1 MEKVIFMKKNT
12 LVITGIAAS
21 LALLVACSDEVTEVT
36 NVSEMVSLDTVKKFK
51 ELPKC
56 EEETEGSVMYV
67 KDSAKVYVC
76 TGDGWTRMN
85 GKDGEKGDKGD
96 KGANGAAGDD
106 GASCTAKQTKDK
118 TGFDIVCDGKTV
130 GTVKNGEDGK
140 GGDKGDKGPDG
151 TSGTSC
157 SAKANKDKTGFDIL
171 CGGKTVGTIK
181 NGEDGEDGDDCTLT
195 EGENGQIIVKCGE
208 ESVTLFKASCG
219 VATYDPA
226 TQFCSNDKKVYPLCH
241 KALGGLE
248 PYLNPDGT
256 YNVQG
261 YFCDSSDLLVSL
273 CVTSPYDYTTQFCSN
288 RSIYSR
294 CSSIAEGLA
303 ENVLK
308 EDGSY
313 DGMIYFCSEK
323 GVLYEKCAGSPYDP
337 DLQFCDKSEENPQV
351 VAKCGGQTYEI
362 KTQWCVN
369 GQIES
374 SIACCVK
381 EGQNDKWCEGHPNSL
396 YDIRNQ
402 FCDTRDGQPYKFTE
416 ITVKGDSG
424 KVIYSETWMAQNLNY
439 AGTGA
444 DESACIDCETI
455 GRFYTWPAAMSY
467 CPDGWR
473 LPTMAEFAALNNAVD
488 DGQRMLKLKVN
499 YGWSPAGTDEY
510 GFSLMQS
517 SYMMDVSQTEVKSDG
532 MKAALFWTSS
542 PRTEQQISRDDAH
555 YVIYNNESYSDN
567 ANSVDIGFPVRCIKD
582 KN

>member
-1 MEKVIFMKKNT
+1 MKKN
-12 LVITGIAAS
+12 VIVASGIAAS
-21 LALLVACSDEVTEVT
+21 LALLVACGDEVTEVT
-36 NVSEMVSLDTVKKFK
+36 NVTEKASLDQVKKFK

-56 EEETEGSVMYV
+56 EEDIEGSLMYV
-67 KDSAKVYVC
+67 KDSAKVFVC
-76 TGDGWTRMN
+76 TGDGWE
-85 GKDGEKGDKGD
+85 GFDGAVGEKGDKGD
-96 KGANGAAGDD
+96 KGAAGDN
-106 GASCTAKQTKDK
+106 GTNCTAKQTKDK
-118 TGFDIVCDGKTV
+118 TGFDIVC
-130 GTVKNGEDGK
+130 
-140 GGDKGDKGPDG
+140 
-151 TSGTSC
+151 
-157 SAKANKDKTGFDIL
+157 
-171 CGGKTVGTIK
+171 GGKTVGTIK
-181 NGEDGEDGDDCTLT
+181 NGENGENGEKGAQGDKGEDGGNGTSCTAKQTKDKTGFDLVCDGKTVGTVKSAEDGEKGDACTLT
-195 EGENGQIIVKCGE
+195 EGENGQVLIECGE

-219 VATYDPA
+219 SGTYDPA
-226 TQFCSNDKKVYPLCH
+226 IQFCASDMKVYPLCH
-241 KALGGLE
+241 NAFEGLE

-256 YNVQG
+256 YDVRG
-261 YFCDSSDLLVSL
+261 YFCDVSDLLVSL
-273 CVTSPYDYTTQFCSN
+273 CVTSPYDFTTQFCDNS
-288 RSIYSR
+288 SIFSR
-294 CSSIAEGLA
+294 CDSIAEGLA

-308 EDGSY
+308 EGGRYNSID
-313 DGMIYFCSEK
+313 YFCSEK
-323 GVLYEKCAGSPYDP
+323 GVLYEKCAGNSYDP
-337 DLQFCDKSEENPQV
+337 DLQFCDRSEENPQV

-362 KTQWCVN
+362 KNEKCVD

-374 SIACCVK
+374 SIACCIK
-381 EGQNDKWCEGHPNSL
+381 EGQNDKWCEDHPNSV
-396 YDIRNQ
+396 YDVRKQ
-402 FCDTRDGQPYKFTE
+402 FCDSRDGQPYKFTE

-424 KVIYSETWMAQNLNY
+424 EVTYSETWMAQNLNY

-532 MKAALFWTSS
+532 MRAALFWTSS
-542 PRTEQQISRDDAH
+542 QRTPNQISRNDAN

-567 ANSVDIGFPVRCIKD
+567 SNSVDFGFPVRCIKD